1 MIDSEY
7 MTRALQLARK
17 GLNTTDPNPR
27 VGCIIVKNQ
36 TIIGE
41 GWHEYAGQPHAEVNA
56 LKNLSQD
63 PKGATAY
70 VTLEPCSHYG
80 KTPPC
85 CNALIEA
92 GVSRVVVAMQ
102 DPNPL
107 VAGRGITA
115 LKNAGIAVD
124 CGVLEADAKALNR
137 GFIQRMTTGK
147 PFVTSKLAM
156 SLDGRTALAN
166 GQSQWISSDLA
177 RHDVQYLRA
186 QSSAIMTG
194 INTVLADNPSL
205 TVRLPDINVVQPIRV
220 ILDSQLQMPLTAKM
234 AQLNGET
241 WLLTCNTNLKQ
252 HQPLIDVGF
261 KIFVLPEINNRLD
274 LKAVIA
280 FLGEKQINNVLIE
293 AGAILNGALL
303 TSNLID
309 EYIIYIAPCILGDEG
324 RGLFKL
330 PSALQSMNDKKLLQ
344 LKETR
349 QVGGDLRLTLI
360 AKSFLAPR
368 LVKAF
373 EPLSKD
379 EIYNR

>member
-1 MIDSEY
+1 MTDSFY
-7 MTRALQLARK
+7 MAKALQLARK
-17 GLNTTDPNPR
+17 GLYTTDPNPR
-27 VGCIIVKNQ
+27 VGCVIVKNQ

-63 PKGATAY
+63 PKGSTAY

-115 LKNAGIAVD
+115 LKNAGITVD
-124 CGVLEADAKALNR
+124 CGVLEADANALNR

-166 GQSQWISSDLA
+166 GQSQWITSDLA
-177 RHDVQYLRA
+177 RQDVQLLRA

-194 INTVLADNPSL
+194 INTVLADNPAL

-220 ILDSQLQMPLTAKM
+220 ILDSQLQMPLNTKM

-241 WLLTCNTNLKQ
+241 WLLTCNNDLKQ
-252 HQPLIDVGF
+252 QQPLIDVGF

-303 TSNLID
+303 ADNLID

-330 PSALQSMNDKKLLQ
+330 PSALQTMNDKKLLH

-349 QVGGDLRLTLI
+349 QVGGDLKLTLH
-360 AKSFLAPR
+360 KTTG
-368 LVKAF
+368 VK
-373 EPLSKD
+373 
-379 EIYNR
+379 

>member
-1 MIDSEY
+1 MIDSAY
-7 MTRALQLARK
+7 MEKALQLARK
-17 GLNTTDPNPR
+17 GLYTTDPNPR
-27 VGCIIVKNQ
+27 VGCVIVKNQ
-36 TIIGE
+36 TVIGQ
-41 GWHEYAGQPHAEVNA
+41 GWHEYAGLPHAEVHA
-56 LKNLSQD
+56 LNNLSQD
-63 PKGATAY
+63 PKGSTAY

-92 GVSRVVVAMQ
+92 GVSRVVIAMQ

-107 VAGRGITA
+107 VAGRGMTA
-115 LKNAGIAVD
+115 LKNAGIQVD
-124 CGVLEADAKALNR
+124 CGVLADKAYALNR

-147 PFVTSKLAM
+147 PFITSKLAM

-166 GQSQWISSDLA
+166 GQSQWITSDLA

-194 INTVLADNPSL
+194 INTVLADNPAL
-205 TVRLPDINVVQPIRV
+205 TVRLPDTNVVQPLRI
-220 ILDSQLQMPLTAKM
+220 ILDSRLQMPLNTKM

-252 HQPLIDVGF
+252 QQPLIELGF

-280 FLGEKQINNVLIE
+280 FLGDKQINNVLIE

-303 TSNLID
+303 TANLID
-309 EYIIYIAPCILGDEG
+309 EYIIYIAPCILGDAG

-330 PSALQSMNDKKLLQ
+330 PQALQSMNDKKLLQ

-349 QVGGDLRLTLI
+349 QVGEDLRLTLI
-360 AKSFLAPR
+360 K
-368 LVKAF
+368 
-373 EPLSKD
+373 
-379 EIYNR
+379 